1 MLKMSEGTGTP
12 SSPEGTGSPCP
23 ENAEG
28 SSTPSGSEG
37 AIITP
42 SAPSTDEINRITELT
57 DILQV
62 QENDLPEVYFQSL
75 QIIHQYTVEEIQ
87 SVLND
92 IPMNALSQVHQVL
105 CAKVSATHHEFQG
118 RRIIKRSVLKT
129 VITDLIN
136 LGLCLMNG
144 DVNRE
149 LDKIFLEKVKGT
161 NTSPSDD
168 IYSKYVELMG
178 LVSMQSAWSV

>member
-12 SSPEGTGSPCP
+12 SSPEGTGPPCP
-23 ENAEG
+23 EG

-37 AIITP
+37 ATITP

-92 IPMNALSQVHQVL
+92 IPMSALSQVHKIL

-118 RRIIKRSVLKT
+118 RRIIKRRVSKT
-129 VITDLIN
+129 VI
-136 LGLCLMNG
+136 
-144 DVNRE
+144 
-149 LDKIFLEKVKGT
+149 
-161 NTSPSDD
+161 
-168 IYSKYVELMG
+168 
-178 LVSMQSAWSV
+178 